1 MDSLHLFF
9 YFLGLLPSLEPAHVF
24 TGLMVAEPGNNATSE
39 REWKHLLVF
48 GKLYPR
54 EDNADKAE
62 KENNDQPT
70 CWVSFICTGPKNCVN
85 HERSGSGLD
94 TQRHIRDKLDKYP
107 GHLNRRMSS
116 GNMSERDVEA
126 QPSLKMTP
134 MQSHKEG

>member
-70 CWVSFICTGPKNCVN
+70 CWASFVCTGPEDLRQPQK
-85 HERSGSGLD
+85 
-94 TQRHIRDKLDKYP
+94 IRVWLGQPTTCQMELDK
-107 GHLNRRMSS
+107 
-116 GNMSERDVEA
+116 
-126 QPSLKMTP
+126 
-134 MQSHKEG
+134 